1 MVPDKTQNP
10 CEQWWGILWRQ
21 EDKVPSITG
30 LMGDIFDTAGKI
42 PDLNN
47 FKTEILADAIEESRR
62 YVKEDL
68 NKPKEFS
75 H

>member
-10 CEQWWGILWRQ
+10 CEQWWCILWRQ

-42 PDLNN
+42 IDLNN
-47 FKTEILADAIEESRR
+47 CKTDILADAIEESRIYFEDTR
-62 YVKEDL
+62 DVK
-68 NKPKEFS
+68 
-75 H
+75 